1 MSATTATYSVMGSAL
16 NATVEI
22 LAETGGRIFV
32 IEGNC
37 WMGEGNLSI
46 RESPKIYGT
55 TQEMGLYTSSVP
67 EFFSSLRTKMI
78 NHSITLSL
86 IIAGSASVY
95 YNLASLEAVISDVGG
110 MIYYSPSLSTPYRS
124 QTLTEIHALIQVL
137 TQSPFYRF
145 VSARLRLTPG
155 LSVLAYHGGV
165 TTDPNYNTFVCGG
178 MTEDM
183 SIVAEL
189 DMERYIK
196 GPYAYAQFAIL

>member
-1 MSATTATYSVMGSAL
+1 
-16 NATVEI
+16 
-22 LAETGGRIFV
+22 
-32 IEGNC
+32 
-37 WMGEGNLSI
+37 
-46 RESPKIYGT
+46 
-55 TQEMGLYTSSVP
+55 
-67 EFFSSLRTKMI
+67 
-78 NHSITLSL
+78 
-86 IIAGSASVY
+86 
-95 YNLASLEAVISDVGG
+95 

>member
-55 TQEMGLYTSSVP
+55 TEEMGLYTSSVP

-137 TQSPFYRF
+137 TQSPFYSF
-145 VSARLRLTPG
+145 CECSFALCTG
-155 LSVLAYHGGV
+155 LSVLAYQEGLLRIP
-165 TTDPNYNTFVCGG
+165 TTIHLFV
-178 MTEDM
+178 E
-183 SIVAEL
+183 E
-189 DMERYIK
+189 
-196 GPYAYAQFAIL
+196 